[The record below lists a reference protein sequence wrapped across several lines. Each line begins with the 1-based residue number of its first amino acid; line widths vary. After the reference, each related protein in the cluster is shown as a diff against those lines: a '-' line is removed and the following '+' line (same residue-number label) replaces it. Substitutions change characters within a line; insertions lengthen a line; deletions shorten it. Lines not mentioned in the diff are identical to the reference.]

1 MERLMGRRLNEA
13 RRRASGG
20 FTLIELT
27 IAIAVFAV
35 GMLSLSAMLL
45 AAMQGGSRGRHTTQA
60 SSIAESRMEQLQRLS
75 WTQLAPTAGWG
86 TPVTVHNSVQA
97 NTNQNEQSYSVDW
110 RITNLV
116 TGWTREVDVRV
127 TWDEP
132 GRPNRSVTFSSV
144 RFNREGA

>member
-1 MERLMGRRLNEA
+1 MGRMLNES

-75 WTQLAPTAGWG
+75 WTQLAPTAGWA

-97 NTNQNEQSYSVDW
+97 NTNQNEQTYSVDW

-127 TWDEP
+127 SWDEP

>member
-1 MERLMGRRLNEA
+1 MERLMGRRLIEA
-13 RRRASGG
+13 RRRTSGG

-60 SSIAESRMEQLQRLS
+60 SAIAQSRMEQLQRLD
-75 WTQLAPTAGWG
+75 WTQLAPTAGWSAS
-86 TPVTVHNSVQA
+86 VTVHNTVQA
-97 NTNQNEQSYSVDW
+97 NTNQNEETYTVDW

-116 TGWTREVDVRV
+116 AGWTREIDVRV
-127 TWDEP
+127 IWDEP

-144 RFNREGA
+144 RFNREAV

>member
-1 MERLMGRRLNEA
+1 MGRRLNEA

-75 WTQLAPTAGWG
+75 WTQLAPTAGWA

-97 NTNQNEQSYSVDW
+97 NTNQNEQTYSVDW

-127 TWDEP
+127 SWDEP

>member
-1 MERLMGRRLNEA
+1 MRRGTDA
-13 RRRASGG
+13 SRRRSSGG
-20 FTLIELT
+20 FTLVELT

-60 SSIAESRMEQLQRLS
+60 SAIAESRMEQFQRMA
-75 WTQLAPTAGWG
+75 WAQLAPTAGWSA
-86 TPVTVHNSVQA
+86 PVTVNNTVQA
-97 NTNQNEQSYSVDW
+97 GADLDEQTYMVDW

-116 TGWTREVDVRV
+116 AGWTRSVDVRV

-132 GRPNRSVTFSSV
+132 GRPNRSVTFSSI
-144 RFNREGA
+144 RFNREGV

>member
-1 MERLMGRRLNEA
+1 MRRRLDER

-20 FTLIELT
+20 FTLVELT

-75 WTQLAPTAGWG
+75 WTQLAPTAGWA

-97 NTNQNEQSYSVDW
+97 NTNQNEQTYSVDW

-127 TWDEP
+127 SWDEP

>member
-1 MERLMGRRLNEA
+1 MGRRLIEA
-13 RRRASGG
+13 RRRTSGG

-60 SSIAESRMEQLQRLS
+60 SAIAESRMERLQRLG
-75 WTQLAPTAGWG
+75 WTELTHAKACS
-86 TPVTVHNSVQA
+86 TPEVVNNTVQGD
-97 NTNQNEQSYSVDW
+97 TNQNEESYTVNCQIAD
-110 RITNLV
+110 LV
-116 TGWTREVDVRV
+116 TGWTREIDVLV

>member
-1 MERLMGRRLNEA
+1 MERLMRRRLDE
-13 RRRASGG
+13 RRRHASGG
-20 FTLIELT
+20 FTLVELT

-60 SSIAESRMEQLQRLS
+60 SAIAESRMEQLQRLT
-75 WTQLAPTAGWG
+75 WAQIAPTAGWS
-86 TPVTVHNSVQA
+86 TPVAVNNTVQA
-97 NTNQNEQSYSVDW
+97 EADHNEQTYMVDW

-116 TGWTREVDVRV
+116 TDWTRAIDVRV

-132 GRPNRSVTFSSV
+132 GRPNREVTFSSI
-144 RFNREGA
+144 RFNREGV

>member
-1 MERLMGRRLNEA
+1 MERLMRRRLEHS
-13 RRRASGG
+13 RIRSEGG

-60 SSIAESRMEQLQRLS
+60 SAIAESRMEQLQRLS
-75 WTQLAPTAGWG
+75 WTELTNASACS
-86 TPVTVHNSVQA
+86 TPEVVNNTVQS
-97 NTNQNEQSYSVDW
+97 NTNQNEESYTVTCQIAD
-110 RITNLV
+110 LV
-116 TGWTREVDVRV
+116 TDWTRTIDVSV

-132 GRPNRSVTFSSV
+132 GRPNRSVTFSSI
-144 RFNREGA
+144 RFNREGV

>member
-1 MERLMGRRLNEA
+1 MERLMGQKLNEA

-45 AAMQGGSRGRHTTQA
+45 AAVQGGSRGRHTTQA

-75 WTQLAPTAGWG
+75 WTQLSPTPGWSAS
-86 TPVTVHNSVQA
+86 VAVHNTVQA
-97 NTNQNEQSYSVDW
+97 NASQNEETYTVDW

-116 TGWTREVDVRV
+116 LGWTREIDVRV
-127 TWDEP
+127 IWDEP

>member
-1 MERLMGRRLNEA
+1 MERLMRRRLDELRSRSA
-13 RRRASGG
+13 GG
-20 FTLIELT
+20 FTLVELT

-35 GMLSLSAMLL
+35 GMLSLSGMLL

-60 SSIAESRMEQLQRLS
+60 SAVAESQMEQLQRLT
-75 WTQLAPTAGWG
+75 WAQVAPTAGWS
-86 TPVTVHNSVQA
+86 TPVAVHNTVQA
-97 NTNQNEQSYSVDW
+97 GTNQNEQTYMVDW

-116 TGWTREVDVRV
+116 TGWTRSLDVRV

-144 RFNREGA
+144 RFNHEGA

>member
-1 MERLMGRRLNEA
+1 MRRRLNES

-20 FTLIELT
+20 FTLVELT

-60 SSIAESRMEQLQRLS
+60 SAIAESRMEQLQRLS
-75 WTQLAPTAGWG
+75 WTQLAPTAGWS
-86 TPVTVHNSVQA
+86 TPVAVHNTVQA
-97 NTNQNEQSYSVDW
+97 NANQNEETYTVDW

-116 TGWTREVDVRV
+116 TGWTREIDVRV

-132 GRPNRSVTFSSV
+132 GRPNRSVTFSSI

>member
-1 MERLMGRRLNEA
+1 MRRKLGES

-20 FTLIELT
+20 FTLVELT

-35 GMLSLSAMLL
+35 GMLSLSGMLL

-60 SSIAESRMEQLQRLS
+60 SAIAESQMEQLQRVA
-75 WTQLAPTAGWG
+75 WTQIAPSGGWS
-86 TPVTVHNSVQA
+86 TPVVVHNTVQA
-97 NTNQNEQSYSVDW
+97 ATDQNEQSYSVEW
-110 RITNLV
+110 RTTDLV
-116 TGWTREVDVRV
+116 TGWTRAVDVRV

-132 GRPNRSVTFSSV
+132 GRPNRSVTFSSI

>member
-1 MERLMGRRLNEA
+1 MGRRLNES

-60 SSIAESRMEQLQRLS
+60 SAIAEGRMEQLQRLS
-75 WTQLAPTAGWG
+75 WTQLAPTAGWSAS
-86 TPVTVHNSVQA
+86 VVVHNTVQA
-97 NTNQNEQSYSVDW
+97 NTNQAEQTYTVDW

-116 TGWTREVDVRV
+116 TGWTREIDVRV
-127 TWDEP
+127 TWDER
-132 GRPNRSVTFSSV
+132 GRPNRNVTFSSV
-144 RFNREGA
+144 RFNREAA

>member
-1 MERLMGRRLNEA
+1 MEQLMGRRLKVS

-20 FTLIELT
+20 FTLVELT

-60 SSIAESRMEQLQRLS
+60 SAIAESRMEQLQRLS
-75 WTQLAPTAGWG
+75 WTELTHAKACA
-86 TPVTVHNSVQA
+86 TPEVVNNTVQA
-97 NTNQNEQSYSVDW
+97 NTSQDEETYTVNCD
-110 RITNLV
+110 IADLV
-116 TGWTREVDVRV
+116 TGWTREIDVRV
-127 TWDEP
+127 SWDEP

>member
-1 MERLMGRRLNEA
+1 MERLMGRRLEHP
-13 RRRASGG
+13 RTRSSGG

-60 SSIAESRMEQLQRLS
+60 SAIAESRMEQLQRLS
-75 WTQLAPTAGWG
+75 WTELTHASACSVPE
-86 TPVTVHNSVQA
+86 VVNNTVQS
-97 NTNQNEQSYSVDW
+97 NTNQNEESYTVTCQIAD
-110 RITNLV
+110 LV
-116 TGWTREVDVRV
+116 TDCTRTTDVRV

-132 GRPNRSVTFSSV
+132 GRPNRSVTFSSI
-144 RFNREGA
+144 RFNREGV

>member
-1 MERLMGRRLNEA
+1 MERLMRRTLDTL
-13 RRRASGG
+13 RTRAAGG
-20 FTLIELT
+20 FTLVELT

-60 SSIAESRMEQLQRLS
+60 SAIAESQMEQLQRLT
-75 WTQLAPTAGWG
+75 WTQIGPTGGWS
-86 TPVTVHNSVQA
+86 TPVTVNNTVQA
-97 NTNQNEQSYSVDW
+97 NTNQDEQTYLVDW

-116 TGWTREVDVRV
+116 TGWTRSVDVRV

-132 GRPNRSVTFSSV
+132 GRPDRSVTFSSI
-144 RFNREGA
+144 RFNREGV